1 MRPPPRRSV
10 FYHQQSSY
18 RSAGSRRNIGSAS
31 GQSDA
36 SRTRSGIPRRA
47 RAPRIPIAR
56 RIVLMSDNKTY
67 LTAEGALKLREEL
80 EYLRNVKR
88 PELSARLH
96 FAIKQGDLSEN
107 ADYIQCKEEMGFL
120 EGRIQALDRMLQ
132 NVEILS
138 DDGAPGEARLGSKVT
153 VIEEGFPDKEIFMI
167 VGVAEADPG
176 RGRVQNQAGCSSKAV
191 DSASRE

>member
-1 MRPPPRRSV
+1 MCIRDS
-10 FYHQQSSY
+10 
-18 RSAGSRRNIGSAS
+18 
-31 GQSDA
+31 
-36 SRTRSGIPRRA
+36 
-47 RAPRIPIAR
+47 
-56 RIVLMSDNKTY
+56 NKTY

-138 DDGAPGEARLGSKVT
+138 EDGAPGEARLGSRVT
-153 VIEEGFPDKEIFMI
+153 VVEEGFTDKEIFMI

-176 RGRVQNQAGCSSKAV
+176 RGRVSNESPMGKALLGKRSGAKVKVNAPGGATTFKIISV
-191 DSASRE
+191 D

>member
-1 MRPPPRRSV
+1 
-10 FYHQQSSY
+10 
-18 RSAGSRRNIGSAS
+18 
-31 GQSDA
+31 
-36 SRTRSGIPRRA
+36 
-47 RAPRIPIAR
+47 
-56 RIVLMSDNKTY
+56 MSDNKTY

-107 ADYIQCKEEMGFL
+107 ADYIQSKEEMGFL

-138 DDGAPGEARLGSKVT
+138 EDGAPGEARLGSKVT
-153 VIEEGFPDKEIFMI
+153 VIEEGYPEKEIFMI
-167 VGVAEADPG
+167 VGVAEADPS
-176 RGRVQNQAGCSSKAV
+176 RGRVSNESPMGKALLGKRAGANVKVNAPGGTTTFKIISV
-191 DSASRE
+191 D

>member
-1 MRPPPRRSV
+1 
-10 FYHQQSSY
+10 
-18 RSAGSRRNIGSAS
+18 
-31 GQSDA
+31 
-36 SRTRSGIPRRA
+36 
-47 RAPRIPIAR
+47 
-56 RIVLMSDNKTY
+56 MSDNKTY

-167 VGVAEADPG
+167 VGVAEADPAADVYPTNRRWG
-176 RGRVQNQAGCSSKAV
+176 KSCLANGLGQK
-191 DSASRE
+191 